1 MNFASAIL
9 FPFANRVENGEFMF
23 NNFSYKLASNEKGS
37 KNAIHGL
44 IFNKVFE
51 CEKTEVSES
60 SASIKLCYKET
71 EGKQG
76 FPFKYN
82 IQLIYTLTREGLVLK
97 IIAENTDEKPFPFT
111 LGWHPYFV
119 TENVQLSKLNFT
131 SKDKY
136 KTNSNDIT
144 IDSEPF
150 EKSNPFKIDDE
161 MIDGAFSLVNGAI
174 TLATPKYKV
183 NVKSSLQE
191 NYLQI
196 YKPYQANIIAIEPM
210 TGVSDSLNN
219 KIGLKTLEPK
229 HKFEVEWLLN
239 VLKN

>member
-1 MNFASAIL
+1 
-9 FPFANRVENGEFMF
+9 
-23 NNFSYKLASNEKGS
+23 
-37 KNAIHGL
+37 
-44 IFNKVFE
+44 
-51 CEKTEVSES
+51 
-60 SASIKLCYKET
+60 
-71 EGKQG
+71 
-76 FPFKYN
+76 
-82 IQLIYTLTREGLVLK
+82 
-97 IIAENTDEKPFPFT
+97 
-111 LGWHPYFV
+111 
-119 TENVQLSKLNFT
+119 
-131 SKDKY
+131 
-136 KTNSNDIT
+136 
-144 IDSEPF
+144 
-150 EKSNPFKIDDE
+150 